1 MEALLSQFT
10 FLSDQSLND
19 KSFDPSTIEDLMK
32 LFEIESYKAWAA
44 AELEQEIEVEEA
56 EDAMQEA
63 EEQLDSAMERAMD
76 EFRRF
81 EEELERISRDEVD
94 SLVETAEKA
103 RKMGNLMEKSA
114 SVASKKYIEA
124 ALNSATASMKSAWK
138 GISSGKFGPSSS
150 FFSSPIVLGFSEFQF
165 TFITPQFL
173 PIFIS
178 ITTNSTFYNHI
189 SVPLL
194 LYFKF
199 PLNFSGKLFPFN
211 LFSNCGKDC

>member
-114 SVASKKYIEA
+114 FVASKKYTEV
-124 ALNSATASMKSAWK
+124 ALNSATASMKSGWQ
-138 GISSGKFGPSSS
+138 GISYGKVHPS
-150 FFSSPIVLGFSEFQF
+150 
-165 TFITPQFL
+165 
-173 PIFIS
+173 
-178 ITTNSTFYNHI
+178 
-189 SVPLL
+189 
-194 LYFKF
+194 
-199 PLNFSGKLFPFN
+199 
-211 LFSNCGKDC
+211 